1 MLSFLLLF
9 AQEAE
14 KKVPDGPPGGAL
26 MQFLPIIVIGV
37 VMFWMM
43 SRMKKKEQQQRE
55 QLLSQLKKNDK
66 VLTSGGIIGIVAA
79 LKENEDEVTLKVD
92 ESSNVRLRVLKSAI
106 VRVYGPET
114 SEKDQKE
121 GAAQ

>member
-1 MLSFLLLF
+1 MLSFFMLF

-14 KKVPDGPPGGAL
+14 KKAQDGPPGY
-26 MQFLPIIVIGV
+26 MHFLPIIVIGV

-79 LKENEDEVTLKVD
+79 LKENDDEVTLKVD
-92 ESSNVRLRVLKSAI
+92 ESSNVRLRVLRSAI
-106 VRVYGPET
+106 VRIYGPET

-121 GAAQ
+121 GTGA